1 MRTTR
6 FAMFGALAIGLVVG
20 FSADSLAVQMGFV
33 GTQYNMGGNYYP
45 TYSWPQ
51 NSIVPWRSSGL
62 AKPLDGD
69 GNDVY
74 GSDGYALFATRFD
87 FPNAN
92 AFPGYAYID
101 PEGDPLY
108 PNLIDLPD
116 WVSEHAV
123 LTDRLAG
130 GYAYAL
136 IDDPQLQNG
145 PRWWTF
151 DGTNYPP
158 PDGTNTT
165 GVVPY
170 VKLGFI
176 DGIDI
181 MGNNP
186 LDAPTA
192 RWGFTVGP
200 DTPSRFRLGVM
211 SGGGD
216 NGNFAPSEIFLQ
228 HYNSGT
234 TISSGELVRDRFV
247 DMTLFDITDAQEG
260 DQFVVGVMAGADS
273 YGNAG
278 IAGFSFDIVPL
289 PEGDA
294 DFDDDTDID
303 VSDLM
308 IWQRGYGA
316 TGETDKSNGDATG
329 DGNVDGTDL
338 EVWQLGFGTGASLGA
353 ASAVPEPSSVLLLLI
368 GCAFCGRRMRTA

>member
-1 MRTTR
+1 MRATSS
-6 FAMFGALAIGLVVG
+6 ALFGALAIGLVVG
-20 FSADSLAVQMGFV
+20 LSADSLAVDMGYV

-69 GNDVY
+69 GDNVY

-116 WVSEHAV
+116 WVTEHSV

-136 IDDPQLQNG
+136 IDDPLLQNG

-151 DGTNYPP
+151 DGVNYPP

-170 VKLGFI
+170 VK
-176 DGIDI
+176 
-181 MGNNP
+181 
-186 LDAPTA
+186 A
-192 RWGFTVGP
+192 
-200 DTPSRFRLGVM
+200 GV
-211 SGGGD
+211 
-216 NGNFAPSEIFLQ
+216 
-228 HYNSGT
+228 HR
-234 TISSGELVRDRFV
+234 RDRHPGQQSPLHA
-247 DMTLFDITDAQEG
+247 DGPLGIHRR
-260 DQFVVGVMAGADS
+260 AGHAD
-273 YGNAG
+273 
-278 IAGFSFDIVPL
+278 
-289 PEGDA
+289 
-294 DFDDDTDID
+294 
-303 VSDLM
+303 
-308 IWQRGYGA
+308 
-316 TGETDKSNGDATG
+316 
-329 DGNVDGTDL
+329 
-338 EVWQLGFGTGASLGA
+338 
-353 ASAVPEPSSVLLLLI
+353 AVPP
-368 GCAFCGRRMRTA
+368 GRDERRRRQRQLRTFRDLPPTLRHGRDG